1 MRISRG
7 IVGAPNSDVGYAYVM
22 ASRTTAKTAVTA
34 KTPSRKNA
42 ANAVSAA
49 HRKVATSKVAGGN
62 PTDRQPTRTAPR
74 QKVPRARTAARKVG
88 STTKSPLPRS
98 VTRVVAGAGYL
109 PERRAEFVIRV
120 LGNQR
125 AADLLRVSKS
135 QPSRWKSGEE
145 APGPAAARRL
155 VDLDHVLARLGLVWD
170 ESLAAD
176 WLTTP
181 NGFLDGATPMQVI
194 ESRGTTEV
202 IEAIDAEAEAAFV

>member
-1 MRISRG
+1 
-7 IVGAPNSDVGYAYVM
+7 M
-22 ASRTTAKTAVTA
+22 ADRTTAKTVRAA
-34 KTPSRKNA
+34 KTSSRKNA
-42 ANAVSAA
+42 ADGVSVA

-62 PTDRQPTRTAPR
+62 PTERQPTRTAPR
-74 QKVPRARTAARKVG
+74 REVVPRARTAARKVS
-88 STTKSPLPRS
+88 STTNSLPPRS

-109 PERRAEFVIRV
+109 PERRSEFVIRV

-125 AADLLRVSKS
+125 VADLLRVSKS

-145 APGPAAARRL
+145 TPGPAAARRL
-155 VDLDHVLARLGLVWD
+155 VDLDHVLARLALVWD

-202 IEAIDAEAEAAFV
+202 IEAIDAEAEAAYV